1 MGQPAH
7 APHPHPLSRR
17 ERGGESLYRAGL
29 RIALIWTGAAFSI
42 ATQRYLRGPSL
53 EPRLALSWGGALAAS
68 GVTAFLWALLTPA
81 CLRAARR
88 WRPRRGAFLRNLA
101 ALVAAGSAT
110 SLLHLL

>member
-7 APHPHPLSRR
+7 APHPHLLSRR
-17 ERGGESLYRAGL
+17 ETGGESLYRAGL
-29 RIALIWTGAAFSI
+29 RIALIWTGVAFFI

-68 GVTAFLWALLTPA
+68 GVTAAIWALLTPA

-88 WRPRRGAFLRNLA
+88 WRPRRGAFVRNLGMLA
-101 ALVAAGSAT
+101 AAGAAA
-110 SLLHLL
+110 